1 MITGRLII
9 EQVLNGLMLGCMY
22 AIVASGLTIIW
33 GTMRLINFGHGEF
46 YMLGAYVLYLCITL
60 LALSPIYS
68 LLIAIVIVF
77 ALAIVIE
84 KVAIN
89 PLLDKP
95 NWDNNALVVTVGI
108 SVFFQNFALRVFG
121 ERFKSVPYFLDGT
134 LEVFGLRM
142 AYQRILIFAISTGLL
157 LGVWWFIKKA
167 KFGLALRATAQ
178 DMDEA
183 TIVGIN
189 TKSIY
194 VYTFSISCA
203 MAALAGGILAP
214 IFMINP
220 WMGFVPLIKGFVT
233 VVLGGLGSFE
243 GAILAG
249 FMLGIVESIT
259 VILTSSEWKDVAA
272 FLILIVTLGIKPSG
286 LFGTKEW

>member
-1 MITGRLII
+1 
-9 EQVLNGLMLGCMY
+9 
-22 AIVASGLTIIW
+22 
-33 GTMRLINFGHGEF
+33 
-46 YMLGAYVLYLCITL
+46 VLYLCITL